1 MDVRSVVLDLVA
13 QDVLLNGLLDTGP
26 GPARRDPDTG
36 EPVAQTCY
44 IVLSWTEDD
53 QDGAPDEHR
62 LTAQAYLPRNCEA
75 EHPFLDFLLQRVWAV
90 LAKGVADGLI
100 VAERQA
106 ASRKFASNG
115 FDSISKS
122 GSFVVRPAPPQVEG
136 RPPVRLVPGTGRE
149 GDAPRPAE
157 RGRATRSVS

>member
-36 EPVAQTCY
+36 ERVSQTCY

-53 QDGAPDEHR
+53 QDSAPDEHR

-75 EHPFLDFLLQRVWAV
+75 EHPFLDFLLQRVWSV
-90 LAKGVADGLI
+90 LAKGVADGLM
-100 VAERQA
+100 VAERQG
-106 ASRKFASNG
+106 ASHEFVSNG

-122 GSFVVRPAPPQVEG
+122 GSFVVRPAPPQAEG
-136 RPPVRLVPGTGRE
+136 KPQVTAGSRHRTRGRRTPS
-149 GDAPRPAE
+149 GGN
-157 RGRATRSVS
+157 GRATRSVI